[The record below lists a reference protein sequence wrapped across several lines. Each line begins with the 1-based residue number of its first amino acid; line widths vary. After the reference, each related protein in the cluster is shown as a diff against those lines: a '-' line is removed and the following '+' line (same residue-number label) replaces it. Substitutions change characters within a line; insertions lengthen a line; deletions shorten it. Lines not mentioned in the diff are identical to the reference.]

1 MTPRRLLALAIWGAA
16 AVIWADA
23 LAPGSPLL
31 HAPTATPRHD
41 IPRPLAHR

>member
-1 MTPRRLLALAIWGAA
+1 MNPRRLLALVIWGAA

-31 HAPTATPRHD
+31 HTHTSQQPAALR
-41 IPRPLAHR
+41 R